1 MSSRS
6 LRGSRQRK
14 MLQLDLNMVPPLED
28 NSVQIDIDPNQD
40 DTDDDDVV
48 ELSPTTFAQTRSN
61 QKRKIHRRSI
71 YDIDDETGELPKEIV
86 IDGKV
91 YRTVETGSSSTEEN
105 EKKTAE
111 PPEPPKKPPALDC
124 PICMAAFE
132 EPMSTRCGH
141 IFCRGCIN
149 PAIAAQGK
157 CPTCRKKVTKNQ
169 LIRVFLPSL
178 S

>member
-14 MLQLDLNMVPPLED
+14 MLQLDLNLVPPLED
-28 NSVQIDIDPNQD
+28 NTVQIDVDSNQND
-40 DTDDDDVV
+40 ADDDDVV
-48 ELSPTTFAQTRSN
+48 ELSPTSFAQTRSN
-61 QKRKIHRRSI
+61 PKRRMKRRSI

-105 EKKTAE
+105 ERKT
-111 PPEPPKKPPALDC
+111 PEPPKKPPALDC
-124 PICMAAFE
+124 PICMSAFE

-141 IFCRGCIN
+141 IFCRCCIN
-149 PAIAAQGK
+149 TAIAAQGK

>member
-1 MSSRS
+1 MNIS
-6 LRGSRQRK
+6 LLLSE
-14 MLQLDLNMVPPLED
+14 LQLLTIFSYQE
-28 NSVQIDIDPNQD
+28 
-40 DTDDDDVV
+40 
-48 ELSPTTFAQTRSN
+48 E
-61 QKRKIHRRSI
+61 
-71 YDIDDETGELPKEIV
+71 KE
-86 IDGKV
+86 K
-91 YRTVETGSSSTEEN
+91 EKEKEEEKEKEKEK
-105 EKKTAE
+105 EKKS
-111 PPEPPKKPPALDC
+111 PEPPKKPPQLDC

-149 PAIAAQGK
+149 SAIAAQGK

>member
-6 LRGSRQRK
+6 LRVSRQRK
-14 MLQLDLNMVPPLED
+14 MLQLDLNIVPPLED
-28 NSVQIDIDPNQD
+28 NSVRIDVDPNQD

-61 QKRKIHRRSI
+61 QKRKINRRSI

-91 YRTVETGSSSTEEN
+91 YRTVETGSSST
-105 EKKTAE
+105 
-111 PPEPPKKPPALDC
+111 PPALDC

-149 PAIAAQGK
+149 TAIAAQGK